1 MQQFFQLANIP
12 VSTQCPKLPQVAP
25 DEREEMC
32 FFVLAGLLP
41 PSWSLWIRLVS
52 RGGSEKLLLQRFGV
66 ESREAALSPSLTLY
80 TGC

>member
-12 VSTQCPKLPQVAP
+12 VLTQCPKLPQVAP

-66 ESREAALSPSLTLY
+66 ESREAALSPSLTLD